1 MIQENKKINSSPS
14 IKEEEN
20 KNSQINVKVF
30 KESKVKEKV
39 SLIKIKNDIILPTD
53 INFDKSHMPSSE
65 LIKSNEEA
73 RNQNIPIYI
82 AFSTIFSKIDYNNI
96 LKTLK
101 IKEDCLLTH
110 KIYGDGNCLF
120 RSISYFLTGTKAYHV
135 YKRDLL
141 YNYII
146 NHYDDIITE
155 FPYVY
160 YSGSP
165 INTDEYI
172 PLIQENGNFGG
183 ELECNIFTKVIPINI
198 LVLTLMKMSI
208 A

>member
-1 MIQENKKINSSPS
+1 
-14 IKEEEN
+14 
-20 KNSQINVKVF
+20 
-30 KESKVKEKV
+30 
-39 SLIKIKNDIILPTD
+39 
-53 INFDKSHMPSSE
+53 MPSSE

-120 RSISYFLTGTKAYHV
+120 RSISYFLTGTEAYHA
-135 YKRDLL
+135 YMRNLL

-146 NHYDDIITE
+146 NHYNDIITE

-160 YSGSP
+160 YSG
-165 INTDEYI
+165 
-172 PLIQENGNFGG
+172 
-183 ELECNIFTKVIPINI
+183 
-198 LVLTLMKMSI
+198 VL
-208 A
+208 